1 MIERLAGNRLALAG
15 LFVLA
20 MLAGAGVLLGVQR
33 FVPTAPGGD
42 RGRIEQVVHDYVLAH
57 PEIIPQAMQKLQ
69 DEQTGGLIAANKSA
83 ILDPVGSAWAGNPK
97 GDVTLVEYFD
107 YACGY
112 CRASV
117 ADVDRLVAAD
127 PQIRVVYKELPILSA
142 YSDRAARMSL
152 VAAQAGKFAAY
163 HHALYGEGA
172 LDDAKIDRAAESAGL
187 DAKAADSPAIAR
199 EIEGNLD
206 LARSLRLSGTPTFVV
221 GDTMLNGAVGYDG
234 LKEAVAKARAAR
246 KA

>member
-1 MIERLAGNRLALAG
+1 MNWKNIAGGGAAAAVGAIAAVAAMHGLDLRKAPDRGAYIRTYLLEHPEVIPEAMERL
-15 LFVLA
+15 
-20 MLAGAGVLLGVQR
+20 QDKQ
-33 FVPTAPGGD
+33 TAS
-42 RGRIEQVVHDYVLAH
+42 
-57 PEIIPQAMQKLQ
+57 
-69 DEQTGGLIAANKSA
+69 LIAAHRGA
-83 ILDPVGSAWAGNPK
+83 IETPFPGAVAGNPK

-117 ADVDRLVAAD
+117 ADVDRLIAAD
-127 PQIRVVYKELPILSA
+127 SNIRVVYKELPILSA

-152 VAAQAGKFAAY
+152 VAAQAGKFSAY

-172 LDDAKIDRAAESAGL
+172 LDEAKIDRAAKSVGL

-199 EIEGNLD
+199 EIETNLD

-234 LKEAVAKARAAR
+234 LKDAVARTRAAR

>member
-1 MIERLAGNRLALAG
+1 MNWKNIAGGGAAAAVGAIAAVAAMHGLDLRKAPDRGAYIRTYLLEHPEVIPEAMERL
-15 LFVLA
+15 
-20 MLAGAGVLLGVQR
+20 QDKQ
-33 FVPTAPGGD
+33 TAS
-42 RGRIEQVVHDYVLAH
+42 
-57 PEIIPQAMQKLQ
+57 
-69 DEQTGGLIAANKSA
+69 LIAAHRGA
-83 ILDPVGSAWAGNPK
+83 IETPFPGAVAGNPK

-117 ADVDRLVAAD
+117 ADVDRLIAAD
-127 PQIRVVYKELPILSA
+127 SNIRVVYKELPILSA
-142 YSDRAARMSL
+142 YTDRAARMSL
-152 VAAQAGKFAAY
+152 VAAQAGKFSAY

-172 LDDAKIDRAAESAGL
+172 LDDAKIDRAAESVGL

-199 EIEGNLD
+199 EIETNLD

-234 LKEAVAKARAAR
+234 LKDAVARTRAAR

>member
-1 MIERLAGNRLALAG
+1 MNWKNIAGGGAAAAVGAIAAVAAMHGLDLRKAPDRGAYIRTYLLEHPEVIPEAMERL
-15 LFVLA
+15 
-20 MLAGAGVLLGVQR
+20 QDKQ
-33 FVPTAPGGD
+33 TAS
-42 RGRIEQVVHDYVLAH
+42 
-57 PEIIPQAMQKLQ
+57 
-69 DEQTGGLIAANKSA
+69 LIAAHRGA
-83 ILDPVGSAWAGNPK
+83 IETPFPGAVAGNPK

-117 ADVDRLVAAD
+117 ADVDRLIAAD
-127 PQIRVVYKELPILSA
+127 SNIRVVYKELPILSA

-152 VAAQAGKFAAY
+152 VAAQAGKFSAY

-172 LDDAKIDRAAESAGL
+172 LDEAKIDRAAKSVGL

-199 EIEGNLD
+199 EIETNLD

-234 LKEAVAKARAAR
+234 LKDAIARTRAAR

>member
-1 MIERLAGNRLALAG
+1 MNWKNIAGGGAAAAVGAIAAVAAMHGLDLRKAPDRGAYIRTYLLEHPEVIPEAMERL
-15 LFVLA
+15 
-20 MLAGAGVLLGVQR
+20 QDKQ
-33 FVPTAPGGD
+33 TAS
-42 RGRIEQVVHDYVLAH
+42 
-57 PEIIPQAMQKLQ
+57 
-69 DEQTGGLIAANKSA
+69 LIAAHRGA
-83 ILDPVGSAWAGNPK
+83 IETPFPGAVAGNPK

-117 ADVDRLVAAD
+117 ADVDRLIAAD
-127 PQIRVVYKELPILSA
+127 SNIRVVYKELPILSA

-152 VAAQAGKFAAY
+152 VAAQAGKFSAY
-163 HHALYGEGA
+163 HHALYGEDA
-172 LDDAKIDRAAESAGL
+172 LDDAKIDRAAESVGL

-199 EIEGNLD
+199 EIETNLD

-234 LKEAVAKARAAR
+234 LKDAVARTRAAR

>member
-1 MIERLAGNRLALAG
+1 MNWKNIAGGGAAAAVGAIAAVAAMHGLDLRKAPDRGAYIRTYLLEHPEVIPEAMERL
-15 LFVLA
+15 
-20 MLAGAGVLLGVQR
+20 QDKQ
-33 FVPTAPGGD
+33 TAS
-42 RGRIEQVVHDYVLAH
+42 
-57 PEIIPQAMQKLQ
+57 
-69 DEQTGGLIAANKSA
+69 LIAAHRGA
-83 ILDPVGSAWAGNPK
+83 IETPFPGAVAGNPK

-117 ADVDRLVAAD
+117 ADVDRLIAAD
-127 PQIRVVYKELPILSA
+127 SNIRVVYKELPILSA

-152 VAAQAGKFAAY
+152 VAAQAGKFSAY

-172 LDDAKIDRAAESAGL
+172 LDDAKIDRAAESVGL

-199 EIEGNLD
+199 EIETNLD

-234 LKEAVAKARAAR
+234 LKDAIARTRAAR

>member
-1 MIERLAGNRLALAG
+1 VRTYLLEHPEVIPEAMERL
-15 LFVLA
+15 
-20 MLAGAGVLLGVQR
+20 QDKQ
-33 FVPTAPGGD
+33 TAS
-42 RGRIEQVVHDYVLAH
+42 
-57 PEIIPQAMQKLQ
+57 
-69 DEQTGGLIAANKSA
+69 LIAAHRGA
-83 ILDPVGSAWAGNPK
+83 IETPFPGAVAGNPK

-117 ADVDRLVAAD
+117 ADVDKLIAAD

-142 YSDRAARMSL
+142 FSDRAARMSL

-172 LDDAKIDRAAESAGL
+172 LDDAKIDQAARSVGL

-199 EIEGNLD
+199 EIETNLD
-206 LARSLRLSGTPTFVV
+206 LARNLRLSGTPTFVV